1 MCCFACESAPAFCF
15 RDTLKCGMFVVLCP
29 ARLDDDI
36 SNGGL
41 FVMWDVPCSKSILD
55 DDIFVEGCI
64 CHLCGTCRVVKAVKN
79 ID

>member
-1 MCCFACESAPAFCF
+1 
-15 RDTLKCGMFVVLCP
+15 
-29 ARLDDDI
+29 
-36 SNGGL
+36 
-41 FVMWDVPCSKSILD
+41 MWDVPCSKSILD